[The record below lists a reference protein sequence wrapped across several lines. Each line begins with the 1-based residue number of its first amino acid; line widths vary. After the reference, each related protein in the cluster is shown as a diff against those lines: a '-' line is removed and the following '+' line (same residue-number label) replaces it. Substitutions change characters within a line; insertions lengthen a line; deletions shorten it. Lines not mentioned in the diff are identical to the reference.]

1 MIRKENI
8 HNELNLIDWKK
19 MFLLTISMWEYVRLH
34 LTQITV
40 AIKDDYSGACV
51 GEFCVA
57 IWYTSPGSY
66 FG

>member
-1 MIRKENI
+1 
-8 HNELNLIDWKK
+8 

-40 AIKDDYSGACV
+40 AIKDDYNGACV

>member
-1 MIRKENI
+1 
-8 HNELNLIDWKK
+8 
-19 MFLLTISMWEYVRLH
+19 MFLLTISMWKYVRLH

-40 AIKDDYSGACV
+40 DSNDGYRAACF

-57 IWYTSPGSY
+57 IWCTSPGRY